1 MTLKEHR
8 LQLGL
13 TQSEL
18 EMISGI
24 SVKTIQQIENHKR
37 PIGGVSINTAIRL
50 TSALGITVEEL
61 VGKVFEVDDE
71 MYFENDFVWF
81 RQKETGE

>member
-1 MTLKEHR
+1 MTLKEYR
-8 LQLGL
+8 QQLGL

-18 EMISGI
+18 ERISGI

-37 PIGGVSINTAIRL
+37 PLGGVSVNTAIRL

-61 VGKVFEVDDE
+61 VGKVFEMDDE
-71 MYFENDFVWF
+71 IYFENDFVWF
-81 RQKETGE
+81 KQKEARE

>member
-1 MTLKEHR
+1 MTLKEYR
-8 LQLGL
+8 QQLGL

-18 EMISGI
+18 ERISGI

-37 PIGGVSINTAIRL
+37 PLGGVSVNTAIRL

-61 VGKVFEVDDE
+61 VGTVFEVDDKI
-71 MYFENDFVWF
+71 YYENDFVWF
-81 RQKETGE
+81 KQKEARE

>member
-13 TQSEL
+13 TQGEL
-18 EMISGI
+18 ERISGI

-37 PIGGVSINTAIRL
+37 PLGGVSVNTAIRL
-50 TSALGITVEEL
+50 ANALGITVEEL
-61 VGKVFEVDDE
+61 VGKVFEVNDE

-81 RQKETGE
+81 KQKEARE

>member
-18 EMISGI
+18 ERLSGI

-37 PIGGVSINTAIRL
+37 PLGGVSVNTAIRL
-50 TSALGITVEEL
+50 ANALGITVEEL
-61 VGKVFEVDDE
+61 VGKVFEMDDE
-71 MYFENDFVWF
+71 IYFENDFVWF
-81 RQKETGE
+81 KQKEARE